1 LRISSQSIGDIF
13 LIEPEFHF
21 DDRGYFF
28 ESYRED
34 LINNILNYEVNF
46 IQENISKS
54 SKGVLRGLH
63 YQLEPFAQTKLIR
76 VIEGKVL
83 DVVVDIRK
91 SSKTF
96 GHHVALELSKD
107 SNKQLLV
114 PKGFAHGFV
123 ALSNTATILYK
134 VDNYF
139 APEYERGI
147 AFDDINLGIDW
158 KISKKSI
165 NLSDSDKTYS
175 PLEKTLDLFD

>member
-1 LRISSQSIGDIF
+1 MRISPLSIRDIF
-13 LIEPEFHF
+13 LIEPKLHI

-34 LINNILNYEVNF
+34 SITNLLKYEVNF
-46 IQENISKS
+46 IQENVSKS

-96 GHHVALELSKD
+96 GHHVALELSSD

-123 ALSNTATILYK
+123 TLSNNAILMYK

-158 KISKKSI
+158 KISKKFI
-165 NLSDSDKTYS
+165 NLSMSDKKHS
-175 PLEKTLDLFD
+175 SLEKTLELFD

>member
-114 PKGFAHGFV
+114 PKGFAHGFL
-123 ALSNTATILYK
+123 ALSNTATMMYK

>member
-1 LRISSQSIGDIF
+1 MKIVQQAISDVF
-13 LIEPEFHF
+13 LIEPKFHI

-34 LINNILNYEVNF
+34 LINNILSYEINF
-46 IQENISKS
+46 IQENVSKS

-63 YQLEPFAQTKLIR
+63 YQLEPYAQTKLIR

-83 DVVVDIRK
+83 DVAVDIRK

-96 GHHVALELSKD
+96 GHHVAVELSAD
-107 SNKQLLV
+107 SNKQLLI
-114 PKGFAHGFV
+114 PKGFAHGFIT
-123 ALSNTATILYK
+123 LSNTSTLMYK

-139 APEYERGI
+139 APEYDRGI

-165 NLSDSDKTYS
+165 NLSDSDKKHS
-175 PLEKTLDLFD
+175 SFKKTLDLFD

>member
-1 LRISSQSIGDIF
+1 MKIIQQAISDVF
-13 LIEPEFHF
+13 LIEPIFHI

-28 ESYRED
+28 ESYREG
-34 LINNILNYEVNF
+34 LINNILSYEINF
-46 IQENISKS
+46 IQENVSKS

-63 YQLEPFAQTKLIR
+63 YQLEPYAQTKLIR

-83 DVVVDIRK
+83 DVAVDIRK

-96 GHHVALELSKD
+96 GHHVAVELSAD
-107 SNKQLLV
+107 SNKQLLI
-114 PKGFAHGFV
+114 PKGFAHGFIT
-123 ALSNTATILYK
+123 LSNTATLMYK

-139 APEYERGI
+139 APEYDRGI

-165 NLSDSDKTYS
+165 HLSDSDKKHS
-175 PLEKTLDLFD
+175 SFEKTLDLFD